1 MAIKGANDVRKW
13 LRGKG
18 KEIEKKVVD
27 LVDIYT
33 GEIEQEAINN
43 APGAGDFIKTT
54 YGSQQIQDNIRGFI
68 YKEFS
73 PDGLTGRIGVSSNAS
88 KFFVYVEFGTG
99 SSSAQY
105 LPTLPKEFQ
114 DFARRFYINGKGTII
129 ANPFLLPAYFKNRNE
144 FIKELNKLIKS
155 VK

>member
-1 MAIKGANDVRKW
+1 MAIKGAGKVKKW
-13 LRGKG
+13 LLSKG

-33 GEIEQEAINN
+33 GEIEQQAINN

-73 PDGLTGRIGVSSNAS
+73 PDGLTGRVGVSSGAG
-88 KFFVYVEFGTG
+88 KFFVYVEFSTG
-99 SSSAQY
+99 PDAARY
-105 LPTLPKEFQ
+105 IPTLPKEFQ
-114 DFARRFYINGKGTII
+114 DFARRFYVNGKGTII
-129 ANPFLLPAYFKNRNE
+129 GQPFLLPAYFKNRNE
-144 FIKELNKLIKS
+144 FIKELNKLIK
-155 VK
+155 